1 MPAGSASR
9 LALKLAAIVA
19 VLFGIAT
26 VASGG
31 SVLFGDGAE
40 AAGHYVPFI
49 VWFNFLGGFA
59 YVVAGVGLW
68 LRMPWA
74 PWLALGLALLT
85 ALAFAA
91 LGLHIG
97 AGGAYENRTLAAMTL
112 RLVLWGAI
120 AALALRLDLSQRH
133 MRRA

>member
-19 VLFGIAT
+19 LLFGIAT

-31 SVLFGDGAE
+31 RVLFGDGAE
-40 AAGHYVPFI
+40 AAGNYVPFI
-49 VWFNFLGGFA
+49 VWFNFLAGFA
-59 YVVAGVGLW
+59 YVVAGIGLW
-68 LRMPWA
+68 LRTPWA
-74 PWLALGLALLT
+74 PWLALALALLT

-120 AALALRLDLSQRH
+120 GALALRLDLSQRRI
-133 MRRA
+133 RRA